1 MRNAILARHGYTF
14 KSKDLRDYFSKKP
27 WYKPGTDNAAI
38 KLNIIEQTNLSL
50 IKSEETIEAG
60 LHPGDLMGDDGELV
74 EE

>member
-1 MRNAILARHGYTF
+1 L
-14 KSKDLRDYFSKKP
+14 
-27 WYKPGTDNAAI
+27 
-38 KLNIIEQTNLSL
+38 EL